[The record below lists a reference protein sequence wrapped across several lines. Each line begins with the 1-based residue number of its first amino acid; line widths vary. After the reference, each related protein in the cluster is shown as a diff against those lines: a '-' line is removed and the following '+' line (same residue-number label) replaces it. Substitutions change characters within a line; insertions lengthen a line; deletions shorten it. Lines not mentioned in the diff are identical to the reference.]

1 MGKSYVCPHCGAY
14 AGMEESSYEVQF
26 INDSYYWLN
35 GAYKQAAR
43 FVNENGKPIDKN
55 GNLIKNDILTI
66 VTCRAC
72 NQYQLWINDH
82 MVYPMTTN
90 IPLPSK
96 DMPNNIKNLYNEAR
110 NVFEISPKSGAAL
123 LRLALQMLCKE
134 LGEDG
139 KKIND
144 NIAKLVKKGLPVE
157 IQQAL
162 DTIRVV
168 GNNSVHPGELNLD
181 EDKDL
186 AASLFPLLNLIVD
199 RMIGEPKRI
208 QELYQKLP
216 SNILEAISKRD
227 KQRV

>member
-1 MGKSYVCPHCGAY
+1 
-14 AGMEESSYEVQF
+14 
-26 INDSYYWLN
+26 
-35 GAYKQAAR
+35 
-43 FVNENGKPIDKN
+43 
-55 GNLIKNDILTI
+55 
-66 VTCRAC
+66 
-72 NQYQLWINDH
+72 

-123 LRLALQMLCKE
+123 LRLALKMLCKE

-139 KKIND
+139 KNIND

-168 GNNSVHPGELNLD
+168 GNNSVHPGEINLD

-208 QELYQKLP
+208 QEIYCKLP
-216 SNILEAISKRD
+216 DMALEAIKKRD
-227 KQRV
+227 R

>member
-1 MGKSYVCPHCGAY
+1 M
-14 AGMEESSYEVQF
+14 
-26 INDSYYWLN
+26 N

-96 DMPNNIKNLYNEAR
+96 DMPDNIKNLYNEAR

-123 LRLALQMLCKE
+123 LRLAVQMLCKE

-139 KKIND
+139 KNIND
-144 NIAKLVKKGLPVE
+144 NIAKLVKRGLPVE

-168 GNNSVHPGELNLD
+168 GNNSVHPGEINLD

-199 RMIGEPKRI
+199 RMTGEPKRI
-208 QELYQKLP
+208 QEIYCKLP
-216 SNILEAISKRD
+216 DMALEAIKKRD
-227 KQRV
+227 R